1 MLPLISSK
9 NFKFTHKN
17 TKYVIERFVCWPLD
31 CCAKVIMRSS
41 LMRCVDNNLLLH
53 LKKTFLCTLKKRF
66 FAPSTKRIFKRN
78 ESLFHLNEI
87 IWLMHN
93 TFDQIFD
100 LPTINLKIR
109 QFYYGCISDP
119 FIINFRFKMNQISQV
134 YSHVS
139 YRSTDSIKFS
149 HLSFV
154 NKFHI
159 YFLFRYVSEYFL
171 LFL

>member
-9 NFKFTHKN
+9 TFKFTHKN
-17 TKYVIERFVCWPLD
+17 TKYVIERFVCWSLD
-31 CCAKVIMRSS
+31 CCAKVIMKSS

-53 LKKTFLCTLKKRF
+53 LKRKRF

-119 FIINFRFKMNQISQV
+119 FIINFNSKWISSVKFIVMFHTDLQIQSNCTFIFFFGMFLNTFCCSFNCV
-134 YSHVS
+134 PL
-139 YRSTDSIKFS
+139 RSKLKSSKS
-149 HLSFV
+149 
-154 NKFHI
+154 
-159 YFLFRYVSEYFL
+159 
-171 LFL
+171 

>member
-1 MLPLISSK
+1 MNVSFAGHLIAVQKWLWRALWCVAWTIISSC
-9 NFKFTHKN
+9 T
-17 TKYVIERFVCWPLD
+17 
-31 CCAKVIMRSS
+31 
-41 LMRCVDNNLLLH
+41 
-53 LKKTFLCTLKKRF
+53 LKKRFFALWKKRF

-139 YRSTDSIKFS
+139 YRSTDSI
-149 HLSFV
+149 
-154 NKFHI
+154 NFHI
-159 YFLFRYVSEYFL
+159 YRSLTNFTFIFFFGMFLNTFCCSFNCVPLRSKPKL
-171 LFL
+171 Q